1 MLKVLKPGFF
11 TTIQD
16 KGRVGFAAV
25 GVPISGAMDQF
36 SADLANRIL
45 NNSANCAVLE
55 ITLGACKFQFTKT
68 TTICI
73 SGGNFSPT
81 INNIAISLNKRILIH
96 PNDILSFGKINYGIR
111 CYLAV
116 KGGFLSEKKLNS
128 RSFYPYITKEYL
140 LKKDD
145 LIIYNEVKNEIE
157 TSKASIKINQN
168 HFKTPFIECYKGPEF
183 DLLSDH
189 QQKKIFNTTFT
200 ISKDNS
206 RMGYKLNE
214 IVENNLSQILTSA
227 VLPGTVQ
234 LTPSGTLIVLM
245 RDCQVTGGYPRVLQL
260 TETAINQLAQKT
272 TSAAFQFLLIGMS

>member
-1 MLKVLKPGFF
+1 MLKVLKSGFF

-16 KGRVGFAAV
+16 KGRVGFASV
-25 GVPISGAMDQF
+25 GVPVSGAMDSY
-36 SADLANRIL
+36 SADLANSIL
-45 NNSANCAVLE
+45 NNSIKDAVIE
-55 ITLGACKFQFTKT
+55 ITLGACTFEFIKT

-81 INNIAISLNKRILIH
+81 INNVAIPLNKRILIH

-116 KGGFLSEKKLNS
+116 NGGFLSAKKLNS
-128 RSFYPYITKEYL
+128 KSFYPNITKDFL
-140 LKKDD
+140 LRKGDSIPYKEVTHS
-145 LIIYNEVKNEIE
+145 IIA
-157 TSKASIKINQN
+157 SKSSIKINSN
-168 HFKTPFIECYKGPEF
+168 HFKTKIIECYSGPEL

-189 QQKKIFNTTFT
+189 QQKQIFNTVFT

-234 LTPSGTLIVLM
+234 LTPSGKLIVLM

-260 TETAINQLAQKT
+260 TETSINKLAQKT
-272 TSAAFQFLLIGMS
+272 TGNSFKFCLKSI